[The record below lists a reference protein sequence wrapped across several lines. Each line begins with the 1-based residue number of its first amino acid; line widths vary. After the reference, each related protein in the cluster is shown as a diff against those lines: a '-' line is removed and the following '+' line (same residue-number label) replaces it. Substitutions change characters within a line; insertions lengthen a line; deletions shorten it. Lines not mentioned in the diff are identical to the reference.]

1 MVEKYDV
8 IVIGGGPAGGQCV
21 RELSAMGCK
30 TLLVERYNSFEENN
44 FSSAGMTLAPLSEF
58 DLPES
63 VVGAYWKN
71 LVIQCTDKA
80 YQWEGQEKKGAVLDF
95 GRLRQFLADES
106 VRHGGEVLM
115 GHRYIKK
122 QLTNEGIIAEFKSND
137 SGQLLKLEAKLLV
150 DATGPARKV
159 MFDSKDDQPE
169 MVNGSGIEY
178 LIEVSQ
184 EAYDEYKDSLVFF
197 LGGKWAPKGYS
208 WIFPMENKILK
219 VGSGKA
225 HIKAKDETK
234 TNVTNKKLTE
244 KIIHE
249 YIKPK
254 DFKLLDVHGG
264 TLRYSPSIR
273 DVFYKDRVVAIGD
286 AISAVNPKGGEGIR
300 YAMRSASSAAIYI
313 NEYVKTG
320 KTDFEKY
327 RKKWRK
333 KHLLKWLFS
342 EISSKRMYGKYT
354 DEEIEKRV
362 FYFHKSTNIDGII
375 DTLFNFRFNRLIW
388 RILQVYF
395 LKFRDGLRN

>member
-1 MVEKYDV
+1 MAKKFDV

-21 RELSAMGCK
+21 RELSALGCK

-63 VVGAYWKN
+63 VVGTYWN
-71 LVIQCTDKA
+71 DLVIQCTEKA
-80 YQWEGQEKKGAVLDF
+80 YRWEGKEKKGAVLDF
-95 GRLRQFLADES
+95 GKLRQFLADES
-106 VRHGGEVLM
+106 VHNGGEVLM
-115 GHRYIKK
+115 GHRYVKK
-122 QLTNEGIIAEFKSND
+122 QLTDTGIIAEFKSND
-137 SGQLLKLEAKLLV
+137 SGKAVKIEAKLLV
-150 DATGPARKV
+150 DATGPSRKV
-159 MFDSKDDQPE
+159 MFNSKDEQPE
-169 MVNGSGIEY
+169 MVYGSGIEY
-178 LIEVSQ
+178 LIEVEQ
-184 EAYDEYKDSLVFF
+184 EVYDKYKESLVFF
-197 LGGKWAPKGYS
+197 LGDKWAPKGYS

-225 HIKAKDETK
+225 HIKAKDEKK
-234 TNVTNKKLTE
+234 TDLTNKKLTE
-244 KIIHE
+244 KIINE
-249 YIKPK
+249 YINTK
-254 DFKLLDVHGG
+254 DFKLLDIHGG

-300 YAMRSASSAAIYI
+300 YAMRSASLAAIYI
-313 NEYVKTG
+313 DQYIKTG
-320 KTDFEKY
+320 KENFEQY

-388 RILQVYF
+388 RIFQVYF
-395 LKFRDGLRN
+395 LKFKDGLKK